1 MAVDNNDGKKIQ
13 LNRKMRLWNKYKNPI
28 IGVISVVVIVA
39 IAAVVLRACS
49 VGKTAGD
56 DKTTQA
62 GKNNNNSSMMADATT
77 RQASDNDSSQQTTS
91 QTETQSTVQP
101 TTQAASNVSSGSVVK
116 ISDAA
121 DEEEYTSQD
130 SFSDAV
136 LFGDMII
143 AGIEDY
149 GYMSS
154 ANVVSDNNLTTDKA
168 LSYVSDVKDK
178 NPSKVYVLVGL
189 NDLNYGTRSGE
200 DVAQRIGNIVASL
213 KENIPSAKIYVVS
226 LLPVTSD
233 FEAKSSVKIKQTDI
247 DAANR
252 KLAEDATSMGM
263 TFIDIADS
271 FKDGTGYLNTKFS
284 SGGYNL
290 NHNYYPFFL
299 NKLAGAA
306 K

>member
-28 IGVISVVVIVA
+28 IGVISVIVIVA
-39 IAAVVLRACS
+39 IVAVVLRACS
-49 VGKTAGD
+49 IGKPAGA

-62 GKNNNNSSMMADATT
+62 GKNNSSSMMAEATT
-77 RQASDNDSSQQTTS
+77 KQASDSGSQQITTQA
-91 QTETQSTVQP
+91 QTETQPV
-101 TTQAASNVSSGSVVK
+101 TQAATLVSSGSVVK

-149 GYMSS
+149 GYMGS

-168 LSYVSDVKDK
+168 LNYISDVKDK

-200 DVAQRIGNIVASL
+200 DVAERIGNIVSSL

-226 LLPVTSD
+226 LLPITSD
-233 FEAKSSVKIKQTDI
+233 FESKSSVKIKQTDI
-247 DAANR
+247 DAANK

-271 FKDGTGYLNTKFS
+271 FKDGSGYLNTKFS
-284 SGGYNL
+284 TGGYNL